1 MTLVIIIHIISPRE
15 SLLTNSQFVKETH
28 IDDKE
33 YHEYSHPYN
42 NVFVHF
48 IIN

>member
-1 MTLVIIIHIISPRE
+1 MSLVIIIHVIPAWE
-15 SLLTNSQFVKETH
+15 SLLAYSQFFKETH

-33 YHEYSHPYN
+33 YHEYSHHYN